1 MDTMTQDEK
10 KNESKSK
17 TDAMVQDES
26 QNKGKSKMDISIE
39 KIDAIFMK
47 HGLGGKSVWGKVD
60 PNHHRVIIRFQGKK
74 KD

>member
-1 MDTMTQDEK
+1 MDVMKQDEK
-10 KNESKSK
+10 NDVKSK
-17 TDAMVQDES
+17 MDAMTKDES
-26 QNKGKSKMDISIE
+26 QNKGKSNLDISIDR
-39 KIDAIFMK
+39 IDAIFMK

>member
-1 MDTMTQDEK
+1 MTQDEK
-10 KNESKSK
+10 KNE
-17 TDAMVQDES
+17 
-26 QNKGKSKMDISIE
+26 GKSKPDAMTQNGNQEGNLSKVDISIDR
-39 KIDAIFMK
+39 IDAIFMK